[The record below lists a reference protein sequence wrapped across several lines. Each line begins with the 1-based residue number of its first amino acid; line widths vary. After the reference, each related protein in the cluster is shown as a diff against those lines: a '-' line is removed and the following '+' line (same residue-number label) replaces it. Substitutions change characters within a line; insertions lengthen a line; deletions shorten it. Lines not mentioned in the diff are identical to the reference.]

1 MSELEGEEGPRFG
14 PLRPGRPVAARPTP
28 PRRMDARP
36 AVELDRGSLI
46 AWGLTAIASVVALV
60 LLVAIW
66 GADPDGIGQGQDSLI
81 VVGAWGAVLLF
92 MIVRDH
98 GRALRLFNLLALLC
112 IVVFAAI
119 VILAIVQFVRLAGE
133 A

>member
-1 MSELEGEEGPRFG
+1 
-14 PLRPGRPVAARPTP
+14 
-28 PRRMDARP
+28 MDARP
-36 AVELDRGSLI
+36 PVQLDRGSI
-46 AWGLTAIASVVALV
+46 VAWVPAVIASVVALG
-60 LLVAIW
+60 LLLAIW
-66 GADPDGIGQGQDSLI
+66 AADLDGASQGQDSLI
-81 VVGAWGAVLLF
+81 VVAGWGAVLLF

-112 IVVFAAI
+112 LLVFAAI

>member
-1 MSELEGEEGPRFG
+1 
-14 PLRPGRPVAARPTP
+14 
-28 PRRMDARP
+28 MDARP